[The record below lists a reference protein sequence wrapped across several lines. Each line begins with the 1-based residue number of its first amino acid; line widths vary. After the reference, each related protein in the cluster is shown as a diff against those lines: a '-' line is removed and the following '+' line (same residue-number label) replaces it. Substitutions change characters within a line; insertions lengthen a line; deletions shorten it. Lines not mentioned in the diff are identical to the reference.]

1 MLNKKN
7 NCWLVCI
14 LALLVNN
21 PAWSD
26 HASVALGVGTAA
38 PISTESAVTLPEGNW
53 AVGIRSEYQELDSFS
68 DKRLREL
75 REQDEEG
82 DFHSVDSL
90 WNNSIAVS
98 YGVTDDFTVGIRL
111 PFIHRN
117 DIKEP
122 EHGHGGE
129 VEHEEEEEEHEE
141 ESEHEEENEH
151 DEAELAEIVQLGDVE
166 GIGDLSVFGEYRFY
180 KNEGTHIAAI
190 FGFKAPTGKTNR
202 NSDQGER
209 LDLELQP
216 GSGSWDGM
224 VGAAFTQEMG
234 AFSFYSSVLY
244 TFVTEGHQHTDLGD
258 IFTYNGALAYR
269 VLGQQG
275 QSYLPP
281 KFALDLIAEVNGEW
295 RDKEKTR
302 GHHDDNSGGNL
313 VYISPGVRVSM
324 PYNASLGFSF
334 GIPVVK
340 DTNGDQVEPDYRM
353 VTSASISW

>member
-1 MLNKKN
+1 M
-7 NCWLVCI
+7 
-14 LALLVNN
+14 ALLVNY

-26 HASVALGVGTAA
+26 HASVALGVGTAT
-38 PISTESAVTLPEGNW
+38 PISTESAITLPEGNW

-75 REQDEEG
+75 REQDEDG

-90 WNNSIAVS
+90 WNNSVAVS

-111 PFIHRN
+111 PFIYRN

-122 EHGHGGE
+122 EHGHGA
-129 VEHEEEEEEHEE
+129 
-141 ESEHEEENEH
+141 EH
-151 DEAELAEIVQLGDVE
+151 DDDDDDDELAEIVQLGDVE

-180 KNEGTHIAAI
+180 KNEGTNIAAI

-209 LDLELQP
+209 LELELQP

-234 AFSFYSSVLY
+234 VFSLYSSVLY
-244 TFVTEGHQHTDLGD
+244 TFVTEGKQHTDLGD
-258 IFTYNGALAYR
+258 IFTYNTALSYR

-302 GHHDDNSGGNL
+302 GHRDDNSGGNL
-313 VYISPGVRVSM
+313 VYISPGVRLSM
-324 PYNASLGFSF
+324 PYNSSLGFSF
-334 GIPVVK
+334 GVPVVK
-340 DTNGDQVEPDYRM
+340 DTNGDQVEPDYRL